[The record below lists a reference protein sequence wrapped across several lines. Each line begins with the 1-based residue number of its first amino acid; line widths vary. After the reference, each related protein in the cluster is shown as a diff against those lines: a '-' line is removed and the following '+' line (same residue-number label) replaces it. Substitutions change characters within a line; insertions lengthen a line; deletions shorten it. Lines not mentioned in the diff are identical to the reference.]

1 MVGNNKTISTLA
13 ASPSEGLQ
21 DGTDAIHSGVIK
33 GLESFAYDR
42 MIIEHGGFAISSP
55 GGSTLNTVT
64 LTADIKYM
72 FDGKMHT
79 YDSDLT
85 VNTVAAHGT
94 HTRYDWVVLDYNDG
108 GTPHIEIIQGTAAS
122 TPKVSDFNSDATNFD
137 KFIPVAL
144 IAMVGGSDNGAARS
158 FQMYT
163 LDKNNLSL
171 TVADEGAGAG
181 TLIEAMSITS
191 ASGVTTFENKV
202 SNADIIFQVKDGSSA
217 SQEVLRIDAAS
228 QRIGINASSPSSD
241 LHIDSSGVTE
251 LRVSSTQDTN
261 YSVANIICHTIN
273 DYRGSGLYISAD
285 DGSGDAQDQ
294 TWAIGTAYSK
304 DDLQIGFYQD
314 KYDDIVN
321 TGNDPLDPT
330 QGVVR
335 ITTDGN
341 VGIGLFDGSADSSV
355 TPNAPEYMLH
365 LASNTDQRPQ
375 LMLEN
380 RNTDENAANEPE
392 IIFKRNATPSAE
404 GDHDSFDIGNI
415 KWNARDHNGNYLTFC
430 QLMGDIVDDSDGSE
444 DGRLVFYM
452 QAGGTNSEHFRVG
465 GGAVTVNSQG
475 LSNIDFVVESD
486 TYNVINVDASNDSIS
501 IGGND
506 SAKIGFYGAT
516 PIVCATVAAG
526 DIASSPEAVV
536 LATALSNLGLINVA

>member
-79 YDSDLT
+79 YDSNLT

-202 SNADIIFQVKDGSSA
+202 SNADIVFQVKDGSSA
-217 SQEVLRIDAAS
+217 SQEVLRIDAAD
-228 QRIGINASSPSSD
+228 QRIGINASSPLSD
-241 LHIDSSGVTE
+241 LHIDSAGVTE
-251 LRVSSTQDTN
+251 LRVSSTQDTQ
-261 YSVANIICHTIN
+261 YSQANIICHTVN

-285 DGSGDAQDQ
+285 DDSGDAQDQ

-321 TGNDPLDPT
+321 TANDPLDPT

-335 ITTDGN
+335 ITTGGN
-341 VGIGLFDGSADSSV
+341 VGIGLFDGGD
-355 TPNAPEYMLH
+355 TPSAPEYMLH

-380 RNTDENAANEPE
+380 RNTDENAGNEPE
-392 IIFKRNATPSAE
+392 IIFKRHATPSAE

-430 QLMGDIVDDSDGSE
+430 QLLGDIVDDSDGSE

-465 GGAVTVNSQG
+465 GGAVQVNSQG

-526 DIASSPEAVV
+526 DIASSSEAMA
-536 LATALSNLGLINVA
+536 LANALVNLGLINVA

>member
-79 YDSDLT
+79 HGSDLT

-217 SQEVLRIDAAS
+217 SQEVLRIDAAA

-335 ITTDGN
+335 ITTAGN
-341 VGIGLFDGSADSSV
+341 VGIGLFDGAADSSV

-365 LASNTDQRPQ
+365 LVSNTDQRPQ

-380 RNTDENAANEPE
+380 RNTDEAAANEPE
-392 IIFKRNATPSAE
+392 IIFKRNATPSTE

-415 KWNARDHNGNYLTFC
+415 KWNARDHAGNYHTFS
-430 QLMGDIVDDSDGSE
+430 QIMGDIQDDSDSNE
-444 DGRLVFYM
+444 DGRLVFYHLV
-452 QAGGTNSEHFRVG
+452 GGTSTEHFRVG
-465 GGAVTVNSQG
+465 GGVVNVNHGGTATVDFNVFSDSQTM
-475 LSNIDFVVESD
+475 IH
-486 TYNVINVDASNDSIS
+486 VDASANELELCKT
-501 IGGND
+501 GGE
-506 SAKIGFYGAT
+506 IGFFGAA
-516 PIVCATVAAG
+516 PIAQPSGIAP
-526 DIASSPEAVV
+526 DIASVHQ
-536 LATALSNLGLINVA
+536 ALVDLGLIS